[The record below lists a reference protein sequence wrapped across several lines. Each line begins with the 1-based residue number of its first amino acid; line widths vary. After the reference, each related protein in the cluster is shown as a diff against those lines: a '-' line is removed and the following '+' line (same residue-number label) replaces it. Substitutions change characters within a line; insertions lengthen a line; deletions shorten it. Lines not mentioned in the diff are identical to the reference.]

1 MTRHLSRRQF
11 RAIVAAALLLATGVH
26 SAPDARL
33 STSLTGWEGRNN
45 DSLPTCAKDH
55 AGAVTAAI
63 GAGWTP
69 EHRLDPARPGGEIVA
84 QLARLTAFHAFGE
97 RLTPDRGFASPL
109 GLDTPLRATGLI
121 SLGRPS
127 TSDKSLGFYNSQATR
142 DWRTAQ
148 SLGARIVNIGK
159 RQHLF
164 YLEYG
169 ARGWLAGGAGPMLDG
184 AGQPAGLDPGAVYRF
199 DLSYDPNA
207 AGGQGQVTLSLPGT
221 GFQPLILALAP
232 GHRARGARF
241 DRFGVWSPGLDANPA
256 DTEVRLDDVS
266 VGDRPA
272 DTFDAGAPGWTT
284 DGAMPA
290 LTAAPAGPYTRVFD
304 CHPGASQDFGYRPG
318 ASHIPGAHI
327 RGAQGEVGG
336 WFNRAA
342 TEHGAAPAFYAARL
356 AAPVSLD
363 DALYAE
369 GDFVA
374 LHATSDSGWTIGFFN
389 AAAST
394 EGGPEVGYMPS
405 SSLGVAFTGV
415 SRAGYFLEAR
425 YRASG
430 AAFGKADKEAQGRA
444 RLSANPDG
452 AVRHFVLRYRPG
464 ATKGADGQIT
474 LTTADGTIT
483 LAVPA
488 AARAQGAVFDRFG
501 LRTLSP
507 GGHIQEAY
515 VANLRYTSRP

>member
-1 MTRHLSRRQF
+1 MTRPLSRRLF
-11 RAIVAAALLLATGVH
+11 EAVVAGALLLASGVH
-26 SAPDARL
+26 SATGARL
-33 STSLTGWEGRNN
+33 SMSLTGWEGRNN
-45 DSLPTCAKDH
+45 DSLPTCVRDH
-55 AGAVTAAI
+55 AGAVTALI

-97 RLTPDRGFASPL
+97 RLTPERGFASPP
-109 GLDTPLRATGLI
+109 GLDTPLHATGLI

-127 TSDKSLGFYNSQATR
+127 TADKSLGFYNSQATR

-169 ARGWLAGGAGPMLDG
+169 ARGWLAGGAGPMLDR
-184 AGQPAGLDPGAVYRF
+184 AGQPAGLDPEAVYRF

-207 AGGQGQVTLSLPGT
+207 ANGQGQIAFSLHGT
-221 GFQPLILALAP
+221 GFQPLIVTLAP
-232 GHRARGARF
+232 GHRTRGARF
-241 DRFGVWSPGLDANPA
+241 DRFGVWSPGLDANPT
-256 DTEVRLDDVS
+256 DTEVRLDDIS
-266 VGDRPA
+266 VDNRPVE
-272 DTFDAGAPGWTT
+272 TFDAGAPGWTT

-290 LTAAPAGPYTRVFD
+290 LTTGAKGPYTRVFD

-318 ASHIPGAHI
+318 AAHIPGA
-327 RGAQGEVGG
+327 RGEVGG
-336 WFNRAA
+336 WFSRAA

-356 AAPVSLD
+356 ATPVSLD
-363 DALYAE
+363 DELYAE

-394 EGGPEVGYMPS
+394 EGDREAGYMPS
-405 SSLGVAFTGV
+405 SFLGVAFTGV

-430 AAFGKADKEAQGRA
+430 AAFGKADREAQGRA

-474 LTTADGTIT
+474 LTTADGIIT

-515 VANLRYTSRP
+515 VANLRYSSRP